1 MGNIRFTTK
10 RKLDIDELK
19 EVLKLMENQET
30 TDKFTNTE
38 LAINGNDAKIDAK
51 IDDYGNIEIL

>member
-1 MGNIRFTTK
+1 MGNIKFMTK

-38 LAINGNDAKIDAK
+38 LSINGDNAKINAK
-51 IDDYGNIEIL
+51 IDDDGNIEIL